1 MKHTPYLAT
10 FIHLRGSLFTYINR
24 KIFAMHLN
32 MLNLTFSTHTLA
44 IYTNTK
50 LAGVGLRFIERLKME
65 TVKLLG
71 GHFSCRVTK
80 HQINWLPCCEGEV
93 LIGKLVVEHFA
104 PFLSENRN
112 SMQRSYYLLILH
124 LSGIINPVLATRK
137 KAGQGC
143 QLFLFIS
150 ELIFQV
156 SGWA

>member
-10 FIHLRGSLFTYINR
+10 FIHLRGSLFTYVNR
-24 KIFAMHLN
+24 KIFAIYLN
-32 MLNLTFSTHTLA
+32 MLNMTFSTHTLA

-112 SMQRSYYLLILH
+112 RVIHHTDNMPTVQGGAEEKSQKDIVVTTNKPFKPLL
-124 LSGIINPVLATRK
+124 T
-137 KAGQGC
+137 
-143 QLFLFIS
+143 
-150 ELIFQV
+150 
-156 SGWA
+156 